1 MSKMNVDDPKLTAY
15 ALDELDEAERSAIA
29 GATADSPEMQRF
41 VADTQDL
48 ARALRS
54 QYRLELQR
62 GLVAPEKL
70 RTFHGDTFWPNAGPL
85 AIAAFIAI
93 LAVIG
98 AVMFSGNESHISQL
112 SRSNLPSPL
121 AMERSQPNQFAPVE
135 AEDAARPSQNEKFEA
150 DAGPYA
156 FTGERPFVSVRTR
169 PRSSVPL
176 VVNSASYLDVRRS
189 IDAGL
194 LPPRESVRIEGM
206 INHFSY
212 EYPQPTTG
220 EPISLNLDVVTCP
233 WEPTHR
239 LVRIGLKGHQNVP
252 VRADSKIEVEF
263 NPRRVASYRLIGYDR
278 QKTETQNSNED
289 DVGSHPMAA
298 GYTLTTFYEVVPL
311 KRVGTVAHTQMAN
324 VAGEASEP
332 LLTAKLQLNT
342 RGIDAAVGL
351 IQRTLSDT
359 GFDFAAAPSDLKFA
373 AAVAGFGMIMRD
385 SEYKGNATIQQ
396 VLEWAEEGKG
406 ADINGYRAEFIEL
419 VRRAQT
425 LKRS

>member
-1 MSKMNVDDPKLTAY
+1 MNVDDPKLTAY
-15 ALDELDEAERSAIA
+15 ALDELNESERSAIA
-29 GATADSPEMQRF
+29 RATADSPEVQRF

-48 ARALRS
+48 ARVLRS

-62 GLVAPEKL
+62 ELISREKL
-70 RTFHGDTFWPNAGPL
+70 TAIHGDVFWSQAGPL
-85 AIAAFIAI
+85 GIAALIAV
-93 LAVIG
+93 LAVVG
-98 AVMFSGNESHISQL
+98 AVVFSSNQSRISAPTGLPL
-112 SRSNLPSPL
+112 SRDL
-121 AMERSQPNQFAPVE
+121 AGDHANQFAPVE
-135 AEDAARPSQNEKFEA
+135 AEDAARSSQNEKFEA

-156 FTGERPFVSVRTR
+156 FTGERPFVSVMSR
-169 PRSSVPL
+169 PRASVPL

-189 IDAGL
+189 IDAGQ

-206 INHFSY
+206 INHFPY

-289 DVGSHPMAA
+289 DVGSRPMAA

-311 KRVGTVAHTQMAN
+311 KRVGTAAHRQMAN

-342 RGIDAAVGL
+342 QGIDAAVGL

-373 AAVAGFGMIMRD
+373 AAVAEFGMILRD
-385 SEYKGNATIQQ
+385 SEYKGNGSLQQ
-396 VLEWAEEGKG
+396 VLEWAQQGKG
-406 ADINGYRAEFIEL
+406 ADINGYRADFIEL
-419 VRRAQT
+419 VRKALA
-425 LKRS
+425 LKTS